1 MILRQSSRRS
11 FSKIQAEVNR
21 KQFDVHSLGMTLM
34 SAFYLCEII
43 DYEVAAQKN
52 RELIDQYENLKL
64 INAMLAPP

>member
-1 MILRQSSRRS
+1 
-11 FSKIQAEVNR
+11 
-21 KQFDVHSLGMTLM
+21 MTLM